1 MASKDILAIDKA
13 SVDLI
18 YALKEDEHKDLV
30 ERMESRHGLRQLSY
44 MTEMGMGN
52 DAYTLIDIDTNE
64 EISLED
70 AVKDVK
76 PFKQIR

>member
-1 MASKDILAIDKA
+1 MLPSSSL
-13 SVDLI
+13 

-44 MTEMGMGN
+44 MKEMGMGN

>member
-1 MASKDILAIDKA
+1 MK
-13 SVDLI
+13 
-18 YALKEDEHKDLV
+18 
-30 ERMESRHGLRQLSY
+30 
-44 MTEMGMGN
+44 EMGMGN

>member
-1 MASKDILAIDKA
+1 MPSSSL
-13 SVDLI
+13 